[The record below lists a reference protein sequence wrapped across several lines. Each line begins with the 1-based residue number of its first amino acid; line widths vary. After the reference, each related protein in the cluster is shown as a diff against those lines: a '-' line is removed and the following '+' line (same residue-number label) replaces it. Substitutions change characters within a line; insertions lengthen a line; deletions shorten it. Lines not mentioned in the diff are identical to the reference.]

1 MSEIS
6 IPRFVVQALEI
17 LRRDE
22 SSEELSDV
30 LFAIRLEIIHIINE
44 RLNELSSDFPRVM
57 REAIYQSFINNAVI
71 SKELVDLENAG
82 WVTFE
87 SVSEELSSSGIAVH
101 RRVVIPL
108 VVLYCLLIPP
118 LRIILPRGVFRFVN
132 ALKNATPYWHELEDL
147 VAQYEAIKGAAY
159 SKLSP
164 HEKSISLRD
173 YYWGAVVGSAVRDVK
188 MDLSSSL
195 PQTFTSPRRFP
206 EKMNCHSSI
215 LKAQYRRKSPK
226 VDPLRA
232 SFVLKNA
239 AGAVID
245 ASSPTPSPLLTYL
258 WRTMQMRHGVD
269 QSTAFNIEKD
279 VTEWWDQV
287 GDGNLKNVPSNVSTI
302 VPVFITNRR
311 LRSGSTIDPAKA
323 FGILRDAAENNEVS
337 ATKEQQKQDG
347 SWKNAI
353 RRSVFITENSFPK
366 YFGPALGN
374 TLLIALKRMK

>member
-1 MSEIS
+1 
-6 IPRFVVQALEI
+6 
-17 LRRDE
+17 
-22 SSEELSDV
+22 
-30 LFAIRLEIIHIINE
+30 
-44 RLNELSSDFPRVM
+44 
-57 REAIYQSFINNAVI
+57 
-71 SKELVDLENAG
+71 
-82 WVTFE
+82 
-87 SVSEELSSSGIAVH
+87 
-101 RRVVIPL
+101 
-108 VVLYCLLIPP
+108 
-118 LRIILPRGVFRFVN
+118 
-132 ALKNATPYWHELEDL
+132 
-147 VAQYEAIKGAAY
+147 
-159 SKLSP
+159 
-164 HEKSISLRD
+164 
-173 YYWGAVVGSAVRDVK
+173 
-188 MDLSSSL
+188 
-195 PQTFTSPRRFP
+195 
-206 EKMNCHSSI
+206 MNRHSSI
-215 LKAQYRRKSPK
+215 LKAKYRRKSPK

-245 ASSPTPSPLLTYL
+245 VLASSPTPSPLLTYFSQGRSRL
-258 WRTMQMRHGVD
+258 WRAMKMRHGVD